1 MTAVAAVPVFRTGA
15 GHASCHHGEIL
26 QGVFRDAE
34 GNGCAG
40 LVTLPMHGPGAP
52 GSRAVFVPR
61 PGTRPGEVTVEPA
74 GRTKARRAAVL
85 MAEECRSRAR
95 VPVCGG
101 ALRLTGDLPVGL
113 GMGSSSS
120 DVIAALRAVAD
131 AFGVRP
137 HPGTLA
143 RLAVR
148 AEGACDPLMLDGG
161 RPALFAQREGRV
173 LEVFGGALPP
183 VVVVGC
189 ALGGGRPVDTL
200 ALPAPHTGSATEL
213 DTYARLRDLLRRA
226 VRAGDPVLLGRVA
239 TESARL
245 GQRRLRHPEF
255 GALETAL
262 AETAERAG
270 AVGVQ
275 IAHSGSVAG
284 LLLDPAGGGLRRR
297 VRECVRAL
305 DGLGLPA
312 VRVFAT
318 YPPFVPHPPFSPFT
332 PTAPTAPPPSSLPF
346 EELSHGHAHT
356 GPARHGHAHSGFDR
370 PPGSGPARR
379 GAALP
384 AL

>member
-1 MTAVAAVPVFRTGA
+1 MRGVRAAPLFRTGT

-34 GNGCAG
+34 GHGCAG
-40 LVTLPMHGPGAP
+40 LVTLPMHGPGSP

-74 GRTKARRAAVL
+74 GRTKARRAAAL
-85 MAEECRSRAR
+85 MAEECRNRAR

-101 ALRLTGDLPVGL
+101 GLRLTGDLPVGL

-148 AEGACDPLMLDGG
+148 AEEACDPLMLDGG
-161 RPALFAQREGRV
+161 RAALFAQREGRV

-200 ALPAPHTGSATEL
+200 ALPAPRTASVAEL
-213 DTYARLRDLLRRA
+213 DTYARLREMLRRA

-255 GALETAL
+255 GALEAAL
-262 AETAERAG
+262 EETAGRAG

-284 LLLDPAGGGLRRR
+284 LLVDPAGGGLRRR
-297 VRECVRAL
+297 VRECVRVL
-305 DGLGLPA
+305 GGLGLPA

-332 PTAPTAPPPSSLPF
+332 PFTPFTSLAPTAPSPSSLPF
-346 EELSHGHAHT
+346 EELS
-356 GPARHGHAHSGFDR
+356 HGHAHSGFDR